1 MGLTESKNLLRE
13 KLFGFSMNASA
24 LTKDIEKKNHHIH
37 LQTVTITDPQPP
49 PATAVEVTLNISL
62 PVCS

>member
-24 LTKDIEKKNHHIH
+24 LTKNIEKKKSSYSSANS
-37 LQTVTITDPQPP
+37 DD
-49 PATAVEVTLNISL
+49 N
-62 PVCS
+62 